1 MLWTLLSGI
10 NVDWI
15 GLDYFYCPSPDFST
29 SIVSQS
35 VTNNRC
41 APSCGGCTREKWGGT
56 SKNFQ
61 PALRA
66 GIVPPTSKLLPTP
79 LRNIVLWS
87 VPPSFCA
94 ALFINNE
101 PFTLADLTADKQA
114 WRGPANFYWA
124 ICWPTQKK
132 RRPVSQR
139 EQAHEKLQC
148 WFVAPTCRL
157 TKIFIELTCWPERF
171 TSVTLV
177 SQQIG
182 QCEHCTIMLLL
193 ISE

>member
-56 SKNFQ
+56 SKNFR

-101 PFTLADLTADKQA
+101 LFTLADLTADKQA
-114 WRGPANFYWA
+114 WRGPASFYWA
-124 ICWPTQKK
+124 ICWPTQKN
-132 RRPVSQR
+132 VSQS
-139 EQAHEKLQC
+139 ANMN
-148 WFVAPTCRL
+148 RL
-157 TKIFIELTCWPERF
+157 TKSC
-171 TSVTLV
+171 SAD
-177 SQQIG
+177 
-182 QCEHCTIMLLL
+182 LLL
-193 ISE
+193 QHVGWQKFSSSWRVGQKGLHRSHLSANKLDSVNTAQ